1 MRRTMRPFPESG
13 SGWRAPRSPL
23 PKLRTLKR
31 RGVATE
37 QSIEPQNDIVEIL
50 LQSVRVKF
58 GRAPP
63 TLPILDALFGNIA
76 RDVTNKA
83 EPSRAMNSPSLRL
96 ARRLDGSVGR
106 PAPIREPP
114 QLDFDFG
121 SIFKRARGCTP
132 IIRRRWARK
141 HANREIEDVN
151 FWLGGDGV

>member
-1 MRRTMRPFPESG
+1 MLSLET
-13 SGWRAPRSPL
+13 SP
-23 PKLRTLKR
+23 
-31 RGVATE
+31 AT
-37 QSIEPQNDIVEIL
+37 SRI
-50 LQSVRVKF
+50 K
-58 GRAPP
+58 
-63 TLPILDALFGNIA
+63 
-76 RDVTNKA
+76 
-83 EPSRAMNSPSLRL
+83 PSRAMNSPSLRL

-151 FWLGGDGV
+151 FWLGGAGRGGVHTHYPPKVG